1 MNKTLDW
8 QILRYVG
15 YGLVF
20 LIGVYLLYLVRGTLP
35 IFLMA
40 TLFAYA
46 LEPSLQRLERRG
58 YSRRAAVGFVF
69 LVFLLL
75 LACMVALLASAW
87 QQGQAL
93 AENFP
98 TYQAQAIE
106 FAQRFRGRVEASHL
120 TPDVKQ
126 SIVQAMDNAQGRS
139 LSYAAGL
146 LQSAPAWV
154 LGSLG
159 TFFLLLFVLPL
170 ITLWLMLE
178 MNPLRARLLMLVPPL
193 YRRDVTEIGQSI
205 NALLGR
211 YVRGQM
217 IVCGLYG
224 LLCTMAF
231 YVLSFRYGMGYP
243 LVLGLLAGL
252 IYIVPY
258 LGPATV
264 LTAAGLTGYFTSNP
278 NQHVACAV
286 AAVSCCIVFNLIID
300 YGIAPRVLGKGVGL
314 HPLMVIFALLSGA
327 QVGGIAGM
335 ILAVPVCASL
345 RVVLIYLF
353 PQLTAPIP
361 ATLPESDGGGQTN
374 SATAV
379 LRQTHEAEE
388 SALPGISVHAPPL
401 AIEPAVPPLPL
412 KAQPRA

>member
-15 YGLVF
+15 YTLVF

-40 TLFAYA
+40 ALFAYA

-58 YSRRAAVGFVF
+58 YTRRAAVGFVF
-69 LVFLLL
+69 LVFILL

-87 QQGQAL
+87 QQAQAL
-93 AENFP
+93 AEDFP
-98 TYQAQAIE
+98 IYQAQAIE
-106 FAQRFRGRVEASHL
+106 FAQRFRERVEGSRL
-120 TPDVKQ
+120 TPDVKE
-126 SIVQAMDNAQGRS
+126 SIIQAMDNAQSRS
-139 LSYAAGL
+139 LSYAGGL

-159 TFFLLLFVLPL
+159 TFFVYLFVLPL

-205 NALLGR
+205 NLLLGR

-217 IVCGLYG
+217 IVCGLFG

-264 LTAAGLTGYFTSNP
+264 VTAAGLTGYFTSNAP
-278 NQHVACAV
+278 VPCAV
-286 AAVSCCIVFNLIID
+286 AAVGCCITFNLIID

-361 ATLPESDGGGQTN
+361 ATPPESEGVGRAS

-379 LRQTHEAEE
+379 LRQTRDAEE
-388 SALPGISVHAPPL
+388 SALPEIAVHSPPL
-401 AIEPAVPPLPL
+401 AIEPAVPPLP
-412 KAQPRA
+412 ATAPPRA